1 MFGEFVRL
9 KLYFVL
15 YSMREFLKKDID
27 DMMKMGVIREF
38 NFFYVLLVVV
48 VKKKDGSNRVCVD
61 YWKFNK
67 LIVCDFE
74 LMLIVVDLF

>member
-1 MFGEFVRL
+1 MEF
-9 KLYFVL
+9 F
-15 YSMREFLKKDID
+15 KKDID

-61 YWKFNK
+61 YRKFNK
-67 LIVCDFE
+67 LIVFDFE
-74 LMLIVVDLF
+74 LMLIVIDLF